1 MRRCPVA
8 ASILH
13 YGQGNRAHVTCMTI
27 VTAGDGL
34 PERLR
39 TYARTRS
46 VLARLHDAI
55 VYDIVDN
62 GAVCVR
68 RC

>member
-8 ASILH
+8 ASILQD
-13 YGQGNRAHVTCMTI
+13 GQEERARVICKAT
-27 VTAGDGL
+27 VAAGDKL
-34 PERLR
+34 HERLR
-39 TYARTRS
+39 THALPCS

-62 GAVCVR
+62 GAVSVR
-68 RC
+68 CC